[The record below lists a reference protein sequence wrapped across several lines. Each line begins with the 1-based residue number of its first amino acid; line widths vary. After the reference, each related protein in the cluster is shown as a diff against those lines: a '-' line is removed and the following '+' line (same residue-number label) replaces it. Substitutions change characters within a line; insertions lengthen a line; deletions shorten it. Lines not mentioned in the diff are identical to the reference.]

1 MYISVYNLFYTSL
14 PVLAI
19 GVLDQDVNDRN
30 SILYPRLYTP
40 GLQNLLFNKREF
52 LRSAL
57 MGFFASA
64 ILFLIPYGKVFVAV
78 TRIQKY
84 LRMLAHWSHAVK
96 TLKNFFR
103 FIFLASSRTFSFFHR
118 TSVAAII

>member
-19 GVLDQDVNDRN
+19 GILDQDVNDKN
-30 SILYPRLYTP
+30 SIVYPRLYTP

-64 ILFLIPYGKVFVAV
+64 VLFLIPYGKYTIHICNRIPTRASLTFEFGLFVA
-78 TRIQKY
+78 
-84 LRMLAHWSHAVK
+84 
-96 TLKNFFR
+96 F
-103 FIFLASSRTFSFFHR
+103 
-118 TSVAAII
+118 

>member
-19 GVLDQDVNDRN
+19 GILDQDVNDKN
-30 SILYPRLYTP
+30 SIMYPRLYTP
-40 GLQNLLFNKREF
+40 GLQNMLFNKKEF

-64 ILFLIPYGKVFVAV
+64 ILFLIPYGNIFFCDG
-78 TRIQKY
+78 TLDRLIFSC
-84 LRMLAHWSHAVK
+84 MLFSLIN
-96 TLKNFFR
+96 TDSL
-103 FIFLASSRTFSFFHR
+103 SSALYMNN
-118 TSVAAII
+118 VLPLGQ